1 MNSLYILFLL
11 RGENPAKNAEGK
23 ERRRGQ
29 KEGKKTR
36 KVKEKKSNCITERP
50 DVSRI
55 KSSRIPT
62 YIATWYLEI
71 KPTSLESPTLA
82 GKFLTTS
89 ATWEAPFLNRHSQGP
104 LLVPTGPALVTCS
117 SFQLGWLGKRSR
129 T

>member
-50 DVSRI
+50 DVSCI
-55 KSSRIPT
+55 KSSRIHT

-71 KPTSLESPTLA
+71 KPTSLESPALA

-89 ATWEAPFLNRHSQGP
+89 ATWEAPFLNRPSQGP
-104 LLVPTGPALVTCS
+104 LLVPTGPAFSNMLIFPTRVARE
-117 SFQLGWLGKRSR
+117 KE
-129 T
+129 